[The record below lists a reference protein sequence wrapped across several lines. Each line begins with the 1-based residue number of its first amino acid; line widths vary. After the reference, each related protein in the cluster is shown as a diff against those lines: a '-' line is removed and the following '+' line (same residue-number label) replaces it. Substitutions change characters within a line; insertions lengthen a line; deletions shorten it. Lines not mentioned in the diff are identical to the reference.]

1 MAKSLSKA
9 AISKIS
15 NAMKFPLNFLFVFF
29 LGNFLLSPKLI
40 AQQTNNAANL
50 TNSAAPSASS
60 VTTGGT
66 NINYQTNNAYNNE
79 MGFGPGVFCRTPTLY
94 VGGNIGHVK
103 QDNFDPIQESGNRNL
118 TKSMNAGILFPFGSR
133 IIDYCKR
140 YAETIARDKEISSQV
155 SMLKLCNELRRD
167 KIAVDPEKFPLLA
180 PCADGDSNNT
190 AAVPQP
196 KRVSVPKPVGTID
209 SDMKPVTTRSL

>member
-1 MAKSLSKA
+1 MKLASKLKVLV
-9 AISKIS
+9 I
-15 NAMKFPLNFLFVFF
+15 F
-29 LGNFLLSPKLI
+29 LGIISIEKTF
-40 AQQTNNAANL
+40 AQTNESSV

-133 IIDYCKR
+133 VIDYCKR
-140 YAETIARDKEISSQV
+140 YAATIARDKEISSQV
-155 SMLKLCNELRRD
+155 SMLK
-167 KIAVDPEKFPLLA
+167 IS
-180 PCADGDSNNT
+180 G
-190 AAVPQP
+190 
-196 KRVSVPKPVGTID
+196 I
-209 SDMKPVTTRSL
+209 RSSGFFI

>member
-1 MAKSLSKA
+1 MKRSTCLDSLR
-9 AISKIS
+9 
-15 NAMKFPLNFLFVFF
+15 FF
-29 LGNFLLSPKLI
+29 LLLGIVSAIPVS

-79 MGFGPGVFCRTPTLY
+79 MGFAPGVFCRTPTLY

-103 QDNFDPIQESGNRNL
+103 QDNFDPIQESGNRN
-118 TKSMNAGILFPFGSR
+118 TTSSMNAGVLFPFGSR

-140 YAETIARDKEISSQV
+140 YAATIAKDKEISSQV
-155 SMLKLCNELRRD
+155 SMLKLCNELSQ
-167 KIAVDPEKFPLLA
+167 KNIAVDPEKFPLLA
-180 PCADGDSNNT
+180 VCADDNQNT
-190 AAVPQP
+190 AKVPVRSP
-196 KRVSVPKPVGTID
+196 RTIINKPINSID
-209 SDMKPVTTRSL
+209 PDMKPTTTRSL

>member
-1 MAKSLSKA
+1 MMTM
-9 AISKIS
+9 KI
-15 NAMKFPLNFLFVFF
+15 ATYRLKQKLAFLCFC
-29 LGNFLLSPKLI
+29 LLVPVSVS

-155 SMLKLCNELRRD
+155 SMLKLCNELKRD
-167 KIAVDPEKFPLLA
+167 GIAVDPDKFPLLA
-180 PCADGDSNNT
+180 PCADDTQTT
-190 AAVPQP
+190 AKAPPLQQRRSRPPQP
-196 KRVSVPKPVGTID
+196 MNTID
-209 SDMKPVTTRSL
+209 ADMKPTTTRSL

>member
-1 MAKSLSKA
+1 MTLTRY
-9 AISKIS
+9 
-15 NAMKFPLNFLFVFF
+15 FPLKLTFVF
-29 LGNFLLSPKLI
+29 LGLLAPISVS

-140 YAETIARDKEISSQV
+140 FAATVAKDKEISSQV
-155 SMLKLCNELRRD
+155 SMLKLCNQLRRD
-167 KIAVDPEKFPLLA
+167 NIPVDPEKFPLLA
-180 PCADGDSNNT
+180 PCADDTQTT
-190 AAVPQP
+190 AKAPPLQQPRARTPQP
-196 KRVSVPKPVGTID
+196 INTID
-209 SDMKPVTTRSL
+209 ADMKPTTTRSL

>member
-1 MAKSLSKA
+1 MMNIATHRFSKKLALLCFSLLVPVSV
-9 AISKIS
+9 S
-15 NAMKFPLNFLFVFF
+15 
-29 LGNFLLSPKLI
+29 

-155 SMLKLCNELRRD
+155 SMLKLCNELKRD
-167 KIAVDPEKFPLLA
+167 GLAVDPEKFPLLA
-180 PCADGDSNNT
+180 PCADDNQTT
-190 AAVPQP
+190 AKAPPMQQP
-196 KRVSVPKPVGTID
+196 RSRPPKPMNTID
-209 SDMKPVTTRSL
+209 ADMKPTTTRSL

>member
-1 MAKSLSKA
+1 MKTM
-9 AISKIS
+9 KI
-15 NAMKFPLNFLFVFF
+15 ATYRLKQKLAFLCFC
-29 LGNFLLSPKLI
+29 LLVPVSVS

-155 SMLKLCNELRRD
+155 SMLKL
-167 KIAVDPEKFPLLA
+167 
-180 PCADGDSNNT
+180 
-190 AAVPQP
+190 
-196 KRVSVPKPVGTID
+196 
-209 SDMKPVTTRSL
+209 

>member
-1 MAKSLSKA
+1 MIFL
-9 AISKIS
+9 
-15 NAMKFPLNFLFVFF
+15 KFKFFFFF
-29 LGNFLLSPKLI
+29 LLVISLKPAF

-167 KIAVDPEKFPLLA
+167 RIAVDPEKFPLLA
-180 PCADGDSNNT
+180 PCASDDKANT
-190 AAVPQP
+190 A
-196 KRVSVPKPVGTID
+196 SVPKPRPSIPKPVNSID
-209 SDMKPVTTRSL
+209 SDMTPTTTRSL

>member
-1 MAKSLSKA
+1 MRQLRPY
-9 AISKIS
+9 
-15 NAMKFPLNFLFVFF
+15 KFLRRTLPFLFSLFPAASF
-29 LGNFLLSPKLI
+29 S
-40 AQQTNNAANL
+40 QQTNNAANL

-133 IIDYCKR
+133 VIDYCKR
-140 YAETIARDKEISSQV
+140 YAATIARDKEISSQV
-155 SMLKLCNELRRD
+155 SMLKLCNELKRD
-167 KIAVDPEKFPLLA
+167 GLIVDPQKFPLLA
-180 PCADGDSNNT
+180 PCASDNQPTAT
-190 AAVPQP
+190 AAKPQAP
-196 KRVSVPKPVGTID
+196 RVKPAANQIDPDMVPK
-209 SDMKPVTTRSL
+209 TTRSL

>member
-1 MAKSLSKA
+1 MRNRHYYIFKITFFCLGLSLQS
-9 AISKIS
+9 SV
-15 NAMKFPLNFLFVFF
+15 L
-29 LGNFLLSPKLI
+29 

-155 SMLKLCNELRRD
+155 SMLKLCNELKRD
-167 KIAVDPEKFPLLA
+167 GIPVDAEKFPLLA
-180 PCADGDSNNT
+180 PCADDNQNT
-190 AAVPQP
+190 ANA
-196 KRVSVPKPVGTID
+196 SVAPPARPKPPQSINSID
-209 SDMKPVTTRSL
+209 PDMKPTTTRSL

>member
-1 MAKSLSKA
+1 MKKFRYHY
-9 AISKIS
+9 IYKIT
-15 NAMKFPLNFLFVFF
+15 FICIGFF
-29 LGNFLLSPKLI
+29 SHNSAL

-155 SMLKLCNELRRD
+155 SMLKLCNELKRD
-167 KIAVDPEKFPLLA
+167 GIPVDAKKFPLLA
-180 PCADGDSNNT
+180 PCADGDQNT
-190 AAVPQP
+190 ARANLASPARSRPPQ
-196 KRVSVPKPVGTID
+196 SINSID
-209 SDMKPVTTRSL
+209 SDMTPTTTRSL

>member
-1 MAKSLSKA
+1 MMKIATHRFRQKLALLCFSLLVPVSV
-9 AISKIS
+9 S
-15 NAMKFPLNFLFVFF
+15 
-29 LGNFLLSPKLI
+29 

-155 SMLKLCNELRRD
+155 SMLKLCNELKRD
-167 KIAVDPEKFPLLA
+167 GLAVDPEKFPLLA
-180 PCADGDSNNT
+180 PCADDTQNT
-190 AAVPQP
+190 AKAPPMQQP
-196 KRVSVPKPVGTID
+196 RSGPPKPMNTID
-209 SDMKPVTTRSL
+209 SDMKPTTTRSL